1 MIPNT
6 RVPQE
11 QFEKL
16 LDNYENKK
24 YSSKDFKL
32 SGDRIKGY
40 VDSEDSLAQAIYFI
54 LSTERYQ
61 YASMSDKVGVELQE
75 LYGDNDPVIELVLA
89 STIREAI
96 LSDDRVQEISGLEI
110 ERVERDTFSVKVEVL
125 SNIGETVEIEKVV
138 SVNG

>member
-6 RVPQE
+6 RISQE

-40 VDSEDSLAQAIYFI
+40 VDNEDSLAQAIYFI
-54 LSTERYQ
+54 LSIERYQ
-61 YASMSDKVGVELQE
+61 YASMSDRVGVEFQ
-75 LYGDNDPVIELVLA
+75 G
-89 STIREAI
+89 
-96 LSDDRVQEISGLEI
+96 
-110 ERVERDTFSVKVEVL
+110 F
-125 SNIGETVEIEKVV
+125 
-138 SVNG
+138 